1 MEVKFLRKEWVAV
14 ALAHAKKEILGED
27 VITISE
33 LQQFSQFLQKYFNNE
48 KLDIVIPFGL
58 PDSNGFK
65 ADNGII
71 VVPKNWNLLMLS
83 DEIQK
88 ILFDSDLFI
97 NFFIE
102 LENKKLDILTG
113 AKGKR
118 KKLVIDDK

>member
-1 MEVKFLRKEWVAV
+1 MTQFLRKEWIAV
-14 ALAHAKKEILGED
+14 ALSNAKNEILGED
-27 VITISE
+27 VFTISE

-58 PDSNGFK
+58 PDSDGFK
-65 ADNGII
+65 VNNGII
-71 VVPKNWNLLMLS
+71 VVPKSWNLSVLP

-97 NFFIE
+97 DFFIE

>member
-1 MEVKFLRKEWVAV
+1 MTQFLRKEWIAV
-14 ALAHAKKEILGED
+14 ALSNAKNEILGED
-27 VITISE
+27 VVTISE

-58 PDSNGFK
+58 PDSDGFK
-65 ADNGII
+65 VNNGII
-71 VVPKNWNLLMLS
+71 VVPKSWNLSVLP

-97 NFFIE
+97 DFFIE